1 MRLAVEW
8 LAVCLVLCRPGDI
21 VVRGVG
27 LIFGPGSRWPV
38 VSFWLDNFSRRQPQ
52 VDDQMATVN
61 FDTNEMR
68 INEGGGSD
76 ESLDLGRR
84 HPAPAPREPNG
95 KTTEWRSLLMML
107 LASSKNGYHSF
118 AI

>member
-1 MRLAVEW
+1 MRAAE
-8 LAVCLVLCRPGDI
+8 
-21 VVRGVG
+21 
-27 LIFGPGSRWPV
+27 
-38 VSFWLDNFSRRQPQ
+38 
-52 VDDQMATVN
+52 
-61 FDTNEMR
+61 
-68 INEGGGSD
+68 SD